1 MRKQKDSR
9 RRVLFW
15 KRVFYLIGLYS
26 YKISEEEMMSAEK
39 YTGELI
45 VRIDKAIC
53 SRKLYLDPNL
63 SIKKV
68 AKEIGTNRTYLSK
81 SINLKTGQNFNEYI
95 NNYRSEHARN
105 YIRESLLSDEGK
117 NAYNVSLTM
126 SDVASASGF
135 RSLRALNRYHMK
147 KYGVLPSE
155 YKNDIL
161 TEKLSSNRQNSDI
174 CLKFPTSYNK

>member
-1 MRKQKDSR
+1 MTAAD
-9 RRVLFW
+9 
-15 KRVFYLIGLYS
+15 
-26 YKISEEEMMSAEK
+26 K

-45 VRIDKAIC
+45 IRIDKAIC
-53 SRKLYLDPNL
+53 SGKLYLDPNL
-63 SIKKV
+63 SITKV

-105 YIRESLLSDEGK
+105 FIRESLLSDERK
-117 NAYNVSLTM
+117 
-126 SDVASASGF
+126 
-135 RSLRALNRYHMK
+135 MK

-161 TEKLSSNRQNSDI
+161 TEKFRNN
-174 CLKFPTSYNK
+174 

>member
-9 RRVLFW
+9 RHILFW
-15 KRVFYLIGLYS
+15 KRVLYLVGLYA
-26 YKISEEEMMSAEK
+26 YKNGEEDMTSAEK

-45 VRIDKAIC
+45 IRIDKAIC
-53 SRKLYLDPNL
+53 SGKLYLDPNL
-63 SIKKV
+63 SITKV

-105 YIRESLLSDEGK
+105 FIRKSLLSDEGK
-117 NAYNVSLTM
+117 SSYDVSLTM

-135 RSLRALNRYHMK
+135 RSLRALNRYHVK

-161 TEKLSSNRQNSDI
+161 TEKISNNRQNSI
-174 CLKFPTSYNK
+174 I

>member
-9 RRVLFW
+9 RHILFW
-15 KRVFYLIGLYS
+15 KRVLYLVGLYA
-26 YKISEEEMMSAEK
+26 YKNSEEDMTSAEK

-45 VRIDKAIC
+45 IRIDKAIC
-53 SRKLYLDPNL
+53 SGKLYLDPNL
-63 SIKKV
+63 SITKV

-105 YIRESLLSDEGK
+105 FIRESLLSDEGK
-117 NAYNVSLTM
+117 NSYNVSLTM

-135 RSLRALNRYHMK
+135 RSLRALNRYHVK

-161 TEKLSSNRQNSDI
+161 TEKFRNQ
-174 CLKFPTSYNK
+174 

>member
-9 RRVLFW
+9 RHILFW
-15 KRVFYLIGLYS
+15 KRVLYLVGLYA
-26 YKISEEEMMSAEK
+26 YKNSEEDMTSAEK

-45 VRIDKAIC
+45 IRIDKAIC
-53 SRKLYLDPNL
+53 SGKLYLDPDL
-63 SIKKV
+63 SITKV

-105 YIRESLLSDEGK
+105 FIRKSLLSDEGK
-117 NAYNVSLTM
+117 SSYDVSLTM

-135 RSLRALNRYHMK
+135 RSLRALNRYHVK

-161 TEKLSSNRQNSDI
+161 TEKISNNRQNSI
-174 CLKFPTSYNK
+174 I